1 MGDKYFQAIMQQFE
15 KVIDPNKT
23 LSAQFVDHASKD
35 YTQTVLELSRE
46 NTQSLQKVEMS
57 KDRYTGF
64 SHQAA
69 QSLVTQQAL
78 EESDCCDLESYIDH
92 YYLSANCSNQ
102 K

>member
-1 MGDKYFQAIMQQFE
+1 
-15 KVIDPNKT
+15 
-23 LSAQFVDHASKD
+23 
-35 YTQTVLELSRE
+35 
-46 NTQSLQKVEMS
+46 MS
-57 KDRYTGF
+57 KDSYTTFGN
-64 SHQAA
+64 QVA